1 MALEAVEAALTVVVI
16 VTTGAITIGVITAAV
31 VMVILAVEAV
41 VILVV
46 GILAAAVVVVVTEKN
61 KLRRIMF
68 VNVRYTLGLLL
79 LLLVSNVWADV
90 AIPDLSR
97 RVTDL
102 TATLNAEQISA
113 LETKLA
119 AFETKKGSQIAV
131 LILPST
137 QPEAIE
143 AFGIRVADTWKI
155 GRKNVDDGVILIV
168 TKDDRKL
175 RLEVGRGLEGVIPDA
190 IAKRV
195 LAETIKPHF
204 KTDDYAGG
212 IDAGVTQII
221 ALIDGEP
228 LPPPSGETSDSDDG
242 FDTLLIILFFCC
254 IVVDLIFSSLFGH
267 GIGGVLSAISIGG
280 ISALVAFLLALDIWL
295 AVIIGVVMFIVLKI
309 FYSSGGSIGGG
320 SWGSGSSSSDWGG
333 GGGGFS
339 GGGASDSW

>member
-1 MALEAVEAALTVVVI
+1 M
-16 VTTGAITIGVITAAV
+16 TTGAITIGAITAAV

-46 GILAAAVVVVVTEKN
+46 GILAAVVVVVAEKN

-79 LLLVSNVWADV
+79 LLLVSSVWADV

-102 TATLNAEQISA
+102 TTTLTAEQITA
-113 LETKLA
+113 LEIKLA
-119 AFETKKGSQIAV
+119 DFEAKKGSQLAV
-131 LILPST
+131 LILPTT

-155 GRKNVDDGVILIV
+155 GRKNVDDGAILIV
-168 TKDDRKL
+168 AKDDRKL

-228 LPPPSGETSDSDDG
+228 LPPASETIESSDG
-242 FDTLLIILFFCC
+242 FDTFLIILFFCC
-254 IVVDLIFSSLFGH
+254 IVLDLLFSSLFGN
-267 GIGGVLSAISIGG
+267 GLGTVLASLSIGGVSAAVASF
-280 ISALVAFLLALDIWL
+280 LVLDIWI

-320 SWGSGSSSSDWGG
+320 SWGSSSSSWSGG
-333 GGGGFS
+333 GGSFG

>member
-1 MALEAVEAALTVVVI
+1 MDLEAVEAALTVVVI

-31 VMVILAVEAV
+31 VMVIL
-41 VILVV
+41 VV
-46 GILAAAVVVVVTEKN
+46 GILAAVVVVVTEKN

-79 LLLVSNVWADV
+79 LLWVSNVWADV

-143 AFGIRVADTWKI
+143 AYSIRVADAWKI
-155 GRKNVDDGVILIV
+155 GRKNVDDGAILIV
-168 TKDDRKL
+168 AKDDRKL

-212 IDAGVTQII
+212 IDVGVTQII

-228 LPPPSGETSDSDDG
+228 LPPASETIESSDG
-242 FDTLLIILFFCC
+242 FDTFLIILFFCC
-254 IVVDLIFSSLFGH
+254 IVLDLLFSSLFGN
-267 GIGGVLSAISIGG
+267 GLGTVLASLSIGGVSA
-280 ISALVAFLLALDIWL
+280 AVASFLALDIWI
-295 AVIIGVVMFIVLKI
+295 AVIIGVIMFFILKL
-309 FYSSGGSIGGG
+309 FYGSGGGGSGGS
-320 SWGSGSSSSDWGG
+320 SWSGGSSSSSWSGG
-333 GGGGFS
+333 GGSFG

>member
-41 VILVV
+41 GILVV
-46 GILAAAVVVVVTEKN
+46 GILAVVVVAEKN

-137 QPEAIE
+137 QPETIE
-143 AFGIRVADTWKI
+143 AFGIRVADAWKI
-155 GRKNVDDGVILIV
+155 GRKNVDDGAILIV
-168 TKDDRKL
+168 AKDDRKL

-228 LPPPSGETSDSDDG
+228 LPPSGEASDSDDG

-280 ISALVAFLLALDIWL
+280 ISALVASLLALDIWL
-295 AVIIGVVMFIVLKI
+295 AVIIGVVMFIVLKV

-320 SWGSGSSSSDWGG
+320 SWGSGSSSSSDWGG

>member
-1 MALEAVEAALTVVVI
+1 MDLEAVEAALTVVVI

-31 VMVILAVEAV
+31 VMVIL
-41 VILVV
+41 VV
-46 GILAAAVVVVVTEKN
+46 GILAAVVVVVTEKN

-79 LLLVSNVWADV
+79 LLWVSNVWADV

-143 AFGIRVADTWKI
+143 AYSIRVADAWKI
-155 GRKNVDDGVILIV
+155 GRKNVDDGAILIV
-168 TKDDRKL
+168 AKDDRKL

-212 IDAGVTQII
+212 IDAGVTQVMG
-221 ALIDGEP
+221 LIEGEP
-228 LPPPSGETSDSDDG
+228 LPPASETIESSDG
-242 FDTLLIILFFCC
+242 FDTFLIILFFCC
-254 IVVDLIFSSLFGH
+254 IVLDLLFSSLFGN
-267 GIGGVLSAISIGG
+267 GLGTVLASLSIGGVSA
-280 ISALVAFLLALDIWL
+280 AVASFLALDIWI
-295 AVIIGVVMFIVLKI
+295 AVIIGVIMFFILKL
-309 FYSSGGSIGGG
+309 FYGSGGGGSGGS
-320 SWGSGSSSSDWGG
+320 SWSGGSSSSSWSGG
-333 GGGGFS
+333 GGSFG

>member
-1 MALEAVEAALTVVVI
+1 MVVI
-16 VTTGAITIGVITAAV
+16 VTTGAITIGAITAAV

-46 GILAAAVVVVVTEKN
+46 GILAAVVVVVAEKN

-79 LLLVSNVWADV
+79 LLLVSSVWADV

-102 TATLNAEQISA
+102 TTTLTAEQITA
-113 LETKLA
+113 LEIKLA
-119 AFETKKGSQIAV
+119 DFEAKKGSQLAV
-131 LILPST
+131 LILPTT

-155 GRKNVDDGVILIV
+155 GRKNVDDGAILIV
-168 TKDDRKL
+168 AKDDRKL

-228 LPPPSGETSDSDDG
+228 LPPASETIESSDG
-242 FDTLLIILFFCC
+242 FDTFLIILFFCC
-254 IVVDLIFSSLFGH
+254 IVLDLLFSSLFGN
-267 GIGGVLSAISIGG
+267 GLGTVLASLSIGGVSAAVASF
-280 ISALVAFLLALDIWL
+280 LVLDIWI

-320 SWGSGSSSSDWGG
+320 SWGSSSSSWSGG
-333 GGGGFS
+333 GGSFG